1 MDIRINSVRF
11 DHSEQLEEFI
21 QKKVGKLDK
30 YYEGI
35 INVDVI
41 LRVVKPE
48 SSINKKVELK
58 VNVPNTEL
66 FADKT
71 ADSFEE
77 ALDLTIDAVKK
88 QLKKHKEK
96 LKR

>member
-11 DHSEQLEEFI
+11 DHSEKLEQFI

-30 YYEGI
+30 YYDGI
-35 INVDVI
+35 ITVDVI

-48 SSINKKVELK
+48 ATTNKQVELK
-58 VNVPNTEL
+58 VNVPNNEL
-66 FADKT
+66 FAEKN

-77 ALDLTIDAVKK
+77 GLDLALEAITK